1 MSTSMNKISGLA
13 LAVTLVVGVG
23 AGYALRTITTRSA
36 VDTPPPT
43 PGEIVATSPA
53 DAPRIAELQSRLGQ
67 VESDLA
73 EARCALGSSGG
84 INAYHDG
91 DYALAIQLYDE
102 ALRCDAGDGYVLSL
116 KAYSLFKAG
125 DLEAAIVTQR
135 ASLEDQPDYALGYFN
150 LARFLCATGDFEA
163 ASAEV
168 ATAVSLWPE
177 VEEIAAEDG
186 EYQKLCQGR
195 AIP

>member
-1 MSTSMNKISGLA
+1 MSTRMNKISGLA

-23 AGYALRTITTRSA
+23 AGYALRVLTHRGA
-36 VDTPPPT
+36 
-43 PGEIVATSPA
+43 VATSPTTPGEMVST
-53 DAPRIAELQSRLGQ
+53 APSQGPEVAELRSRLDR
-67 VESDLA
+67 VEGELA
-73 EARCALGSSGG
+73 ETRCALGSSGG

-91 DYALAIQLYDE
+91 DYPLAIQLYDE
-102 ALRCDAGDGYVLSL
+102 ALKCDRQDGYVLSL
-116 KAYSLFKAG
+116 KAYSLFKTG
-125 DLEAAIVTQR
+125 DLGAAIATQR
-135 ASLEDQPDYALGYFN
+135 ASLESQPDYALGYFN

-163 ASAEV
+163 AAAEV

-195 AIP
+195 ATP